1 MLSSCPLSLHQKVL
15 LNKGPPGGIC
25 PRAAGTTEGAGLV
38 TTPEDK
44 TDAQRI
50 SRSLKHC
57 AVGYR
62 CRPSSSKAIQEAG
75 VFRGGSLEEESSKE
89 WEAQQ
94 KGLSEG
100 RRQRGSGPLAGFQM
114 GRREGSGGKCVPCWE
129 QNIEQRSSNSR
140 RQDSG
145 APLTPPL
152 CSSII
157 TAGREGKDTGVGYF
171 LCGRRHDK
179 RFISFCFINIYLF
192 LFHYVLGYTRS
203 Q

>member
-1 MLSSCPLSLHQKVL
+1 MLGSCPLSLHQKVL
-15 LNKGPPGGIC
+15 LNKGPPGGLC
-25 PRAAGTTEGAGLV
+25 PSAAGTTEGAGLV

-44 TDAQRI
+44 TDAQRTP
-50 SRSLKHC
+50 SSLKHR

-62 CRPSSSKAIQEAG
+62 CRPSSSKAIQEPG
-75 VFRGGSLEEESSKE
+75 VLRGGSLEEEPLKE

-100 RRQRGSGPLAGFQM
+100 RRQRGSVHLAGFQM

-129 QNIEQRSSNSR
+129 QNVEQRSSNSR
-140 RQDSG
+140 RQETG

-152 CSSII
+152 RSSTI
-157 TAGREGKDTGVGYF
+157 TAGWEGKDTWVGYF

-179 RFISFCFINIYLF
+179 CSISFCFINMYLYF
-192 LFHYVLGYTRS
+192 VVY
-203 Q
+203 